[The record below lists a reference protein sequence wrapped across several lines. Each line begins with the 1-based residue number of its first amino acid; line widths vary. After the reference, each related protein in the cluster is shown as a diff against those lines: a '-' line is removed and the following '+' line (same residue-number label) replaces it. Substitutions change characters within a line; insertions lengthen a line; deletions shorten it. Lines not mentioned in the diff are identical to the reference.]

1 MEDPDL
7 ERGLHATPSFDPK
20 AWSDTSSDK
29 QPEPKGCCG
38 QRKSQ
43 KFNSSLKK
51 IIEKN
56 QHIPE
61 VAKYLLVSSTLPLIS
76 QWGDR
81 ARRNSRWHRILQV
94 VTNFQHVA
102 APVLFALLQNADIQS
117 DPDIER
123 TVYWIAQ
130 ATSVAS
136 GLSFA
141 LLTIFL
147 FEEKHHE
154 YSIARDE
161 LNDQVE
167 LYLSQSGPYM
177 TLTRK
182 QGHSLLVTT
191 QIGVQKHLRKRL
203 MRAEEK
209 KKKKDGEGGGTPG
222 DDRRSQGGSSRGEGS
237 LDGIAER
244 LRRDTLGSIA
254 EMQPHP
260 AHLGEAFAPAQNDSP
275 AMRALG
281 HMGNRFVNNLSDAA
295 VPGPAAYGP
304 AVPGPA
310 AYGPAAYGPAAYG
323 PAAYG
328 PAAYGPAAYGPAAPS
343 PAAPSP
349 AVSQKYAPSDVM
361 AHGLDMVHAAAAHG
375 LDAATHAATHG
386 LDAATHAATHG
397 LDMVHA
403 ATHATTHGLDMVH
416 AATHAT
422 THGLDAATHAATH
435 GLDAATHATTHGL
448 DAATH
453 GATHGLDA
461 IAVATHEVES
471 ITSQPSAAGDIPD
484 EPLL

>member
-1 MEDPDL
+1 MEDSDL

-20 AWSDTSSDK
+20 AWSETSSEK
-29 QPEPKGCCG
+29 MPEPKGCCG
-38 QRKSQ
+38 RQKPQ

-76 QWGDR
+76 IWGDR
-81 ARRNSRWHRILQV
+81 ARRNSRWHRLLQV

-167 LYLSQSGPYM
+167 LYLSQSGPY
-177 TLTRK
+177 TDLTRK

-191 QIGVQKHLRKRL
+191 QIAVQKHLRKRL

-209 KKKKDGEGGGTPG
+209 KKKKDGGDGTPG
-222 DDRRSQGGSSRGEGS
+222 DDRRSHTSESRGEGS
-237 LDGIAER
+237 LNGIAER
-244 LRRDTLGSIA
+244 LRRDTLGPVP
-254 EMQPHP
+254 EMQSYQPR
-260 AHLGEAFAPAQNDSP
+260 LGEAFASAQGDSP
-275 AMRALG
+275 EMRALG
-281 HMGNRFVNNLSDAA
+281 HMGNRFVGGPPATATSGLASAT
-295 VPGPAAYGP
+295 PGI
-304 AVPGPA
+304 
-310 AYGPAAYGPAAYG
+310 
-323 PAAYG
+323 
-328 PAAYGPAAYGPAAPS
+328 
-343 PAAPSP
+343 
-349 AVSQKYAPSDVM
+349 
-361 AHGLDMVHAAAAHG
+361 AAAAPGLAAATIHG
-375 LDAATHAATHG
+375 LGTVAADGITNVS
-386 LDAATHAATHG
+386 D
-397 LDMVHA
+397 
-403 ATHATTHGLDMVH
+403 
-416 AATHAT
+416 
-422 THGLDAATHAATH
+422 
-435 GLDAATHATTHGL
+435 
-448 DAATH
+448 
-453 GATHGLDA
+453 
-461 IAVATHEVES
+461 AVATATSDAVATATSDAVATATSDTTAIQLSDVTVAES
-471 ITSQPSAAGDIPD
+471 DPA
-484 EPLL
+484 PLL